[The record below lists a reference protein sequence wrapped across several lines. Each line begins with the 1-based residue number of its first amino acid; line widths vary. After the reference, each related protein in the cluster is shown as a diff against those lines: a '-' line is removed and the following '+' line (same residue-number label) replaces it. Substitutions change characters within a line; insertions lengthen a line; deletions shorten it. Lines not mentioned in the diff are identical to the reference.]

1 MYVLLIE
8 CVYVRTY
15 IHTYVRDTVRLRLRH
30 LYQVEFCSFIVKYH
44 RGHPCT
50 LDTFLVVFLFVLVL
64 LIYSLFI
71 SSRVNRLICLD
82 AEFSVISVRRELFVT
97 CR

>member
-1 MYVLLIE
+1 MGTCVRMYVLLYE

-15 IHTYVRDTVRLRLRH
+15 IHTYVRDPVRLRLRH

-50 LDTFLVVFLFVLVL
+50 LDTFLVVFFCFGFVDLFV
-64 LIYSLFI
+64 IYQQQSEQANMFG
-71 SSRVNRLICLD
+71 
-82 AEFSVISVRRELFVT
+82 
-97 CR
+97 CRI